1 MKKILYSL
9 IVLCLCACGQKED
22 VKTYRGAARGVTDVD
37 ATEEVE
43 RFSVLGIEMGA
54 DIDNAKRILAKRVDD
69 IFTNEAIVLH
79 TQQVGPTRFREIK
92 LEFESFRGNSAL
104 KSIEMIA
111 ELEKE
116 EARYFTY
123 FWAKEF
129 DSKYQYLSKTLDREI
144 ECNDS
149 YKIDSSINVSVE
161 VSKSEHGLNLYD
173 CKIRYWDWDA
183 GDKVYGKLDPTWLD
197 NYIKEVYENRY
208 LFTEY

>member
-1 MKKILYSL
+1 
-9 IVLCLCACGQKED
+9 
-22 VKTYRGAARGVTDVD
+22 
-37 ATEEVE
+37 
-43 RFSVLGIEMGA
+43 MGA
-54 DIDNAKRILAKRVDD
+54 DIDNAKRILTKRIDD

-79 TQQVGPTRFREIK
+79 TQQVGPTRFHEIK
-92 LEFESFRGNSAL
+92 LEFVSFRGNSAL
-104 KSIEMIA
+104 ESIEMIA

-123 FWAKEF
+123 FWNKEF

-144 ECNDS
+144 ECNDL
-149 YKIDSSINVSVE
+149 YKIDSSTNVTVE

-183 GDKVYGKLDPTWLD
+183 GAKVYGELDSMWLD